1 MLFVWFSVLFT
12 WTTWHSGPVSWQ
24 TFMIK
29 TMARNSLTKL
39 SHQMW
44 NVIENY
50 NYMIYN
56 YNVHFLFSDHRQTF
70 TKHHKTSLLKN
81 INFRIVWKDHWLFLC
96 TFKHHFVGLKPFWCQ
111 SPLCSWDLNHSG
123 SSLRYVR
130 GT

>member
-1 MLFVWFSVLFT
+1 MLFVWFSVLST
-12 WTTWHSGPVSWQ
+12 WTAWHSGPVSWQ

-56 YNVHFLFSDHRQTF
+56 YNVFSDHRQTF
-70 TKHHKTSLLKN
+70 TNHHKTSLLKKN

-111 SPLCSWDLNHSG
+111 SPLRSWDLNPSG
-123 SSLRYVR
+123 TSPRYVCR
-130 GT
+130 N